1 MMELYIF
8 DQNLVFIGLLDTFTS
23 LQWNRRYSTCG
34 GFELHCAQ
42 DAAAVAL
49 LQKGRVIWKK
59 GDPEAGHIEFC
70 QLGSDA
76 EGKEVIV
83 IKGGFLS
90 GYLGRRII
98 WGREILRATAEAAM
112 RTLVVN
118 HAIAPSDPTRAI
130 PDIILGDLQGF
141 APMVSYQTSY
151 SNLQDEIENLCNLSS
166 LGYRITFD
174 LMNRQ
179 LRFDVYSGL
188 DRTSG
193 QSVNPRAIFSQDFEN
208 VLAQEYTDCLSN
220 YRNTAL
226 VGGMGEG
233 TDRRLVT
240 IGTAAGLDRFEVWD
254 DAKDLTNVINEVT
267 LTDTEYL
274 ATLVDHGNTKL
285 TELQEVQ
292 TFDSTINLQSNL
304 KYKTDFDLGD
314 IVTVVSKKWGL
325 ILDTRI
331 TEISE
336 IYEESGVR
344 VEVTFGNSIPTL
356 TSMIR
361 KKLK

>member
-1 MMELYIF
+1 MELYIF
-8 DQNLVFIGLLDTFTS
+8 DRDLVFLGLLDTFTS

-34 GFELHCAQ
+34 GFELHCAL
-42 DAAAVAL
+42 DAAMVNL
-49 LQKGRVIWKK
+49 LQKGHVVWKK
-59 GDPEAGHIEFC
+59 GDPEAGYIEFR
-70 QLGSDA
+70 QLGLDE
-76 EGKEVIV
+76 EGNEALI
-83 IKGGFLS
+83 IKGKFLS

-98 WGREILRATAEAAM
+98 WGREILRSTAEAAM

-118 HAIAPSDPTRAI
+118 QAIVPSDPTRVI
-130 PDIILGDLQGF
+130 PDLVLGALQGF
-141 APMVSYQTSY
+141 SSAVSYQTSY
-151 SNLQDEIENLCNLSS
+151 SNLQDEIENLCSLSS
-166 LGYRITFD
+166 LGYRIAFD

-193 QSVNPRAIFSQDFEN
+193 QSDNPRAIFSQDFEN
-208 VLAQEYTDCLSN
+208 ILAQDYTDSLSN

-233 TDRRLVT
+233 AARRLVT

-254 DAKDLTNVINEVT
+254 DAKDLTNVINDVT
-267 LTDTEYL
+267 LTDAEYV
-274 ATLVDHGNTKL
+274 ATLVDRGNTKL
-285 TELQEVQ
+285 ADLQEVQ

-314 IVTVVSKKWGL
+314 FVTVLSKKWGL
-325 ILDTRI
+325 TLDTRI

-344 VEVTFGNSIPTL
+344 VEVTFGNNIPTL